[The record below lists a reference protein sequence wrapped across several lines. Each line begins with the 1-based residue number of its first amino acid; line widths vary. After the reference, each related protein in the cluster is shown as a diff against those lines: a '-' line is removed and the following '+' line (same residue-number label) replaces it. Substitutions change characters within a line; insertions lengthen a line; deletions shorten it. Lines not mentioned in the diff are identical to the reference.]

1 VLHISVNGRAR
12 EAASA
17 PENWGDL
24 LNLLEIGEGGGRQVV
39 TAVRFGGVAVPTF
52 REPITLARNLDAVGR
67 IDVETATVDDLLHES
82 AHAAFRSI
90 APLRAATARIAMRL
104 REGHELAAVRDLP
117 GLTTSVQTL
126 TTLTAA
132 LARAKACVEPHRRD
146 FDGLVVRLCRL
157 VDGVIARQVTA
168 DWTAVADLLE
178 RELAPTLDA
187 WLLVARRVWSL
198 S

>member
-12 EAASA
+12 DAASA

-52 REPITLARNLDAVGR
+52 REPIMLARHLHGVGR
-67 IDVETATVDDLLHES
+67 VDVETATVDDLLHES
-82 AHAAFRSI
+82 ARAAFQSI

-146 FDGLVVRLCRL
+146 FDSLVVRLCRL

-168 DWTAVADLLE
+168 DWNAVADLLE

-198 S
+198 A

>member
-1 VLHISVNGRAR
+1 VLHISVNGRVR

-67 IDVETATVDDLLHES
+67 IDIETATVDELLHES
-82 AHAAFRSI
+82 ARAAFDSI
-90 APLRAATARIAMRL
+90 APLRAATARIALRL

-132 LARAKACVEPHRRD
+132 LARARACVEPHRRD
-146 FDGLVVRLCRL
+146 FDALVVRLCRL
-157 VDGVIARQVTA
+157 VDAVIARQVSA
-168 DWTAVADLLE
+168 DWNAVADLLE

-198 S
+198 A